1 MYSKKSRIFELSN
14 FKFKKTLNKLYLIT
28 IIENYTFDLNMGYM
42 WYFKQ
47 KLVHSNKIKN
57 RFFEM
62 NTCSV

>member
-47 KLVHSNKIKN
+47 KLVYSNKIKN
-57 RFFEM
+57 RVFEM
-62 NTCSV
+62 NTCYV

>member
-47 KLVHSNKIKN
+47 KLVYSNKIKN